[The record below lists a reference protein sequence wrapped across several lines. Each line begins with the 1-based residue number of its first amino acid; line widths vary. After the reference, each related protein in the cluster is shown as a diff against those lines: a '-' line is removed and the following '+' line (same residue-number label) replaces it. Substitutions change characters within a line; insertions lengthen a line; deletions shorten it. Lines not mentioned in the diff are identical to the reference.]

1 MHRHGLAAQIHIEP
15 GGLTEDDG
23 ATAARA
29 LLASGDP
36 PTAISAFNDRS
47 ATGVL
52 DVLYRAGVAV
62 PERISVVGYDD
73 DRLARLT
80 HVNLTTVAQDTE
92 QISTLAVGR
101 AIARLDGGPV
111 AQRELV
117 TPPRLI
123 VRGTTAQAVAVV
135 PGSWGR

>member
-1 MHRHGLAAQIHIEP
+1 
-15 GGLTEDDG
+15 
-23 ATAARA
+23 
-29 LLASGDP
+29 
-36 PTAISAFNDRS
+36 
-47 ATGVL
+47 
-52 DVLYRAGVAV
+52 
-62 PERISVVGYDD
+62 VGYDD

-101 AIARLDGGPV
+101 AIARLDAAPV
-111 AQRELV
+111 ARRELV

-135 PGSWGR
+135 PGSSGR